1 MKIARSVRE
10 LYAEQVPL
18 NDRLRL
24 KVDETLRSIASRR
37 RWHYESRIKSEE
49 SYALK
54 LESGRIPD
62 PRNAEDFFACTLVVQ
77 NLSAIAEAE
86 QEMRCRFTIVAR
98 RPYDANRTHKG
109 AETFPFDDLR
119 LYGYWKDDPS
129 LPETGLSSVKF
140 EIQIKT
146 FLQHAWGIA
155 THDLIYKTDDVS
167 WSRQRIAYQ
176 IKAMLEHAEISIQEA
191 DRLAEASAL
200 AMKQRETEEL
210 KEIIGVLQA
219 TWRAD
224 LLPPDLRRLAE
235 NTRSVMK
242 LAKLK
247 IKELKYLIDSEQD
260 RQKGSLPINLS
271 PYSIIVQAIAWHK
284 PESFKTGLAN
294 RELRNKIFITDEMET
309 PDWMTDPTLINIVR
323 AVKLETPT
331 SGQQDRLDENTQTES
346 PC

>member
-1 MKIARSVRE
+1 
-10 LYAEQVPL
+10 
-18 NDRLRL
+18 
-24 KVDETLRSIASRR
+24 
-37 RWHYESRIKSEE
+37 
-49 SYALK
+49 
-54 LESGRIPD
+54 
-62 PRNAEDFFACTLVVQ
+62 
-77 NLSAIAEAE
+77 
-86 QEMRCRFTIVAR
+86 MRCRFTIVAR

-247 IKELKYLIDSEQD
+247 IKELKYVIDSEQD